1 MEIPKYVIYY
11 LEELQF
17 LIKIWFIFYIIKA
30 LLNSLRFFI
39 ELILIN
45 EFTVFHIIIFIIFI
59 VFISNIIEIIL
70 DYNFY
75 ELIIIIVTSSFELF
89 GIFVFVEIIELNFFG
104 LDRNLRKY
112 IDNRAEDEINNIF
125 EISDEQD
132 SSDTESFKKEN
143 NEDDISVI
151 P

>member
-1 MEIPKYVIYY
+1 MN
-11 LEELQF
+11 L
-17 LIKIWFIFYIIKA
+17 
-30 LLNSLRFFI
+30 
-39 ELILIN
+39 
-45 EFTVFHIIIFIIFI
+45 
-59 VFISNIIEIIL
+59 
-70 DYNFY
+70 
-75 ELIIIIVTSSFELF
+75 VTSSFELF

-132 SSDTESFKKEN
+132 SSDTESNKKEN
-143 NEDDISVI
+143 NEDDTSVI

>member
-104 LDRNLRKY
+104 LDKNLRKN